1 MRKDNNCDIVY
12 RYLLNFNMLPV
23 KIEITIVVNASGS
36 NRLTTASE

>member
-12 RYLLNFNMLPV
+12 RYLLNFYMLPV
-23 KIEITIVVNASGS
+23 KIEIPTVVITYGS